1 MTQVPFLDLKAAL
14 SPIREELDATYRRVV
29 DSGWFVRGPELEAF
43 ESEFSAYNR
52 VKATVGCSN
61 GLDGLR
67 LALEVAGVGPG
78 DEVLVPAN
86 TYIASVL
93 AVMHVGARPV
103 LVDPHP
109 ETGLLDAA
117 TLAAHCSPRTRA
129 VMPVHLFG
137 HPVNMVEVMA
147 VAEELNLVVLEDNA
161 QAQGATWNGRSTG
174 SWGLVN
180 ATSFYPG
187 KNLGALGDGGA
198 VTTNSIELAE
208 QARSLGNYGSRE
220 KYVNTEAGYN
230 MRLDELQAAFLRVKL
245 RHLDRWNLERQ
256 AIAHTYDAAFQSLE
270 GVAILPHRTGAHPVH
285 HLYVVRVANRPRLQ
299 QLLDAAGVQHL
310 VHYPI
315 PPHRQE
321 ACMSL
326 NYKEGA
332 FPVSER
338 WAAEMVSL
346 PIWPGMRED
355 QIHTVIRAVTDFA
368 S

>member
-1 MTQVPFLDLKAAL
+1 
-14 SPIREELDATYRRVV
+14 
-29 DSGWFVRGPELEAF
+29 
-43 ESEFSAYNR
+43 
-52 VKATVGCSN
+52 
-61 GLDGLR
+61 
-67 LALEVAGVGPG
+67 
-78 DEVLVPAN
+78 
-86 TYIASVL
+86 
-93 AVMHVGARPV
+93 
-103 LVDPHP
+103 
-109 ETGLLDAA
+109 
-117 TLAAHCSPRTRA
+117 
-129 VMPVHLFG
+129 
-137 HPVNMVEVMA
+137 MVEVMA